1 MLKYQNELFKEPKNK
16 FELSSNIL
24 KDYIKDNSKEQVH
37 IKIELDINDNT
48 FTLRPKIWT
57 SEYYLLNTENKLS
70 WFKKAYLEDG
80 TYNFGINF
88 TYDSKKHYFS
98 KEDEELVRYIIGFSY
113 TYYGY
118 SNYQRTK
125 FMDLNDR

>member
-48 FTLRPKIWT
+48 FKLRPKI
-57 SEYYLLNTENKLS
+57 
-70 WFKKAYLEDG
+70 
-80 TYNFGINF
+80 
-88 TYDSKKHYFS
+88 
-98 KEDEELVRYIIGFSY
+98 
-113 TYYGY
+113 
-118 SNYQRTK
+118 
-125 FMDLNDR
+125 

>member
-57 SEYYLLNTENKLS
+57 SKYYLLNTENKLS
-70 WFKKAYLEDG
+70 WFKKAYLEGG

-98 KEDEELVRYIIGFSY
+98 KEDEI
-113 TYYGY
+113 Y
-118 SNYQRTK
+118 SW
-125 FMDLNDR
+125 F